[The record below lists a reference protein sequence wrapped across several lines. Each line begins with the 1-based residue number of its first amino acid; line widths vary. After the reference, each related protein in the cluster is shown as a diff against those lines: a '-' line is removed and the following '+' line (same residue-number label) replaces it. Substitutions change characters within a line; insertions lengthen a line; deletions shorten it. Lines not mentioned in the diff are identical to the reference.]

1 MVTTNSVMQ
10 LHQRLK
16 NTEESSNGSD
26 NRKQDMLKEL
36 ENAVM
41 MTQSMLTK
49 ITTNK
54 YALFTTNFDS
64 TQTSFC
70 LPFLIEIL
78 SSLGQQIGI
87 VLVIMSHLP
96 RNRMVNTHR

>member
-16 NTEESSNGSD
+16 NSD
-26 NRKQDMLKEL
+26 ETPTASGERKQEMIKEL

-49 ITTNK
+49 ITTPTR
-54 YALFTTNFDS
+54 FVIIIIV
-64 TQTSFC
+64 
-70 LPFLIEIL
+70 IEIFKRKIL
-78 SSLGQQIGI
+78 TF
-87 VLVIMSHLP
+87 M
-96 RNRMVNTHR
+96 